1 MSIEPMI
8 AAAIAFTAVMLVGVR
23 MKPSAQRSTVP
34 AAPAA
39 GIWIDSPDRIG
50 IAWVLPESY
59 RRTLALSGVAVPAM
73 QLGFAGIHLLAM
85 LLAAGAAAWLAVDAD
100 ASIEGFA
107 VLVGLAGWIGWRIP
121 HSWLA
126 IRRMQRRIEIES
138 DFPVMLDLLQIC
150 MQGGMGLPAAWAA
163 VTNNLESDDSAL
175 AEEMRRIDLEVGF
188 GANWAASLEAASS
201 RSQVG
206 EFSALGSLLDQT
218 ERFGTEMARMIGV
231 LCDSLRHDELQTL
244 EERAHTASVKMLFP
258 LAVLLLPGT
267 LLMLVGPLLMML
279 FDSLAGVTTK

>member
-1 MSIEPMI
+1 MSLEPFI
-8 AAAIAFTAVMLVGVR
+8 AALAAFAAVLVVGAR
-23 MKPSAQRSTVP
+23 LRP
-34 AAPAA
+34 AVSRPPATAPAG
-39 GIWIDSPDRIG
+39 GIWIDAPDRVG
-50 IAWVLPESY
+50 MAWMLPEAY
-59 RRTLALSGVAVPAM
+59 RRMLATSGITEPAR
-73 QLGFAGIHLLAM
+73 QVGFAAVHLLAV
-85 LLAAGAAAWLAVDAD
+85 LTAACAGAWLASDTE
-100 ASIEGFA
+100 ASEEAWVVF
-107 VLVGLAGWIGWRIP
+107 VGLAAWIGWRMP

-126 IRRMQRRIEIES
+126 VRRMQRRIEIES

-150 MQGGMGLPAAWAA
+150 MQGGMGLPAAWSAVAA
-163 VTNNLESDDSAL
+163 NLGSDDSAL

-188 GANWAASLEAASS
+188 GGNWATSLQTAAT
-201 RSQVG
+201 RSEVG

-231 LCDSLRHDELQTL
+231 LCDSLRHEELQGL

>member
-1 MSIEPMI
+1 MTPEPLL
-8 AAAIAFTAVMLVGVR
+8 AALVAFVAVLVVGPR
-23 MKPSAQRSTVP
+23 LRPAGSRPAA
-34 AAPAA
+34 AAPAG
-39 GIWIDSPDRIG
+39 GIWIDAPDRVG
-50 IAWVLPESY
+50 MAWVLPAPY
-59 RRTLALSGVAVPAM
+59 RRLLAASGINAPERQM
-73 QLGFAGIHLLAM
+73 GFAAMHLLAV
-85 LLAAGAAAWLAVDAD
+85 LAAASAGAWLASDTE
-100 ASIEGFA
+100 ASMEGWVVF
-107 VLVGLAGWIGWRIP
+107 VGVAAWIGWRMP

-126 IRRMQRRIEIES
+126 VQRMQRRIEIES

-150 MQGGMGLPAAWAA
+150 MQGGMGLPAAWSAVAA
-163 VTNNLESDDSAL
+163 NMGSDDSAL

-188 GANWAASLEAASS
+188 GGNWATSLQTAAA
-201 RSQVG
+201 RSEVG
-206 EFSALGSLLDQT
+206 EFVALGSLLDQT

-231 LCDSLRHDELQTL
+231 LCDSLRHEELQGL